1 MAKLFLKELKL
12 QLDLVNEHL
21 AEIKDRGTTD
31 AFGTRIRPQDREE
44 YRKLQ
49 ARRRA
54 LRNQIIHF
62 NP

>member
-1 MAKLFLKELKL
+1 MARLFLKEIKL
-12 QLDLVNEHL
+12 QLDLTNERITEL
-21 AEIKDRGTTD
+21 KDRGVTD
-31 AFGTRIRPQDREE
+31 AFGTRIRPKDREE

>member
-1 MAKLFLKELKL
+1 MAKVFLKELRW
-12 QLDLVNEHL
+12 QLEAVNERI
-21 AEIKDRGTTD
+21 AEIKDHGKTD
-31 AFGTRIRPQDREE
+31 AFGTTIRPKEREE